1 MWIAALGLD
10 NGHEMMLKSLH
21 LKNILSFRDAEVALR
36 PLNVLIGPNA
46 SGKSNLIE
54 TLGVL
59 QAAPRDL
66 AEFFRMNGPVSDWIW
81 KGGAERGEESRIAE
95 IRAVVDNPDGKH
107 PAEKSLKYAIRI
119 ADSNERLQVVGERL
133 ENIAPHEGY
142 DQTYFYLSAENG
154 HARVSRRMPPAAA
167 APHMILTPDNF
178 NPAKSVLSEIRSV
191 FEFPVLTKTAHRFS
205 SMKIYRNLN
214 VGGNSPARRPQPT
227 DGEVD
232 FLREDF
238 GNLALIVNNLQGRQ
252 TGALMDEYLNRF
264 YEGYGRIHSRVF
276 GGMIQL
282 MVNESGMSDS
292 IPATRLSDGTLR
304 FIALLTALCHPNP
317 PDLVCIEEPE
327 LALHPDAMPMLADLL
342 ESASERT
349 QIIATTHSP
358 DLVDQFTTNPD
369 AVVVCERGFDG
380 DTQLKR
386 LSEDELNDWLEDYR
400 LAELWKKGVI
410 GGNRW

>member
-1 MWIAALGLD
+1 
-10 NGHEMMLKSLH
+10 MMLKSLH

-36 PLNVLIGPNA
+36 PLNILIGPNA

-59 QAAPRDL
+59 QAAPSDL
-66 AEFFRMNGPVSDWIW
+66 AGFFRMNGPVSDWIW
-81 KGGAERGEESRIAE
+81 KGGAERDREHRIAE
-95 IRAVVDNPDGKH
+95 LDAVIDNPDGEH
-107 PAEKSLKYAIRI
+107 PAEKSLRYTIRI
-119 ADSNERLQVVGERL
+119 ADSNERLQVVGEKL
-133 ENIAPHEGY
+133 ENIAPYESGQAEPH
-142 DQTYFYLSAENG
+142 FYLSAENG
-154 HARVSRRMPPAAA
+154 RARVSRHRSPDAV
-167 APHMILTPDNF
+167 APHTLLTPDNF

-191 FEFPVLTKTAHRFS
+191 FDFPVLTKTAHRFS
-205 SMKIYRNLN
+205 SMKIYRRR
-214 VGGNSPARRPQPT
+214 NSPARRPQAT

-238 GNLALIVNNLQGRQ
+238 GNLALVVNDLQGRQ
-252 TGALMDEYLNRF
+252 TRALMDEYLNRF
-264 YEGYGRIHSRVF
+264 YEGYGRLHSRVF
-276 GGMIQL
+276 GGSIQL
-282 MVNESGMSDS
+282 TVNESGMSDA

-304 FIALLTALCHPNP
+304 FIALLTALCHPSP

-327 LALHPDAMPMLADLL
+327 LALHPDAMPMLAELL

-386 LSEDELNDWLEDYR
+386 LSEDELSDWLEDYR

>member
-1 MWIAALGLD
+1 
-10 NGHEMMLKSLH
+10 MMLKSLH

-36 PLNVLIGPNA
+36 PLNILIGPNA

-59 QAAPRDL
+59 QAAPSDL
-66 AEFFRMNGPVSDWIW
+66 AGFFRQNGPARDWIW
-81 KGGAERGEESRIAE
+81 KGGAERDREHRVAE
-95 IRAVVDNPDGKH
+95 VEAVIDNPDSKH
-107 PAEKSLKYAIRI
+107 PAESSLAYAIRFGET
-119 ADSNERLQVVGERL
+119 NGRLQVVSEKL
-133 ENIAPHEGY
+133 ENIEPYESWQ
-142 DQTYFYLSAENG
+142 DQPYFYLNMENG
-154 HARVSRRMPPAAA
+154 YGWVSPPKFLGVGRYD
-167 APHMILTPDNF
+167 APLTPDNF
-178 NPAKSVLSEIRSV
+178 NPSKSGLSEIRGAV
-191 FEFPVLTKTAHRFS
+191 DFPVLTRTARRFS
-205 SMKIYRNLN
+205 SMRIYKNWN
-214 VGGNSPARRPQPT
+214 VGRNSPARKPQPT

-232 FLREDF
+232 FLQEDF
-238 GNLALIVNNLQGRQ
+238 GNLSIVVNNLLGRP

-264 YEGYGRIHSRVF
+264 YEGYGRLHSNVF
-276 GGMIQL
+276 GGTIQL
-282 MVNESGMSDS
+282 AVNESGMSDS

-304 FIALLTALCHPNP
+304 FIALLTALCHPDP

-342 ESASERT
+342 ERASERT

-358 DLVDQFTTNPD
+358 DLVDQFTANPD
-369 AVVVCERGFDG
+369 AVVICERGFDG

-386 LSEDELNDWLEDYR
+386 LSEDELSDWLEDYR

>member
-1 MWIAALGLD
+1 
-10 NGHEMMLKSLH
+10 MMLKSLH
-21 LKNILSFRDAEVALR
+21 LKNILSFRDTEVALR
-36 PLNVLIGPNA
+36 PLNILIGPNA

-54 TLGVL
+54 TVSVL
-59 QAAPRDL
+59 QSAPRDL
-66 AEFFRMNGPVSDWIW
+66 AGFFRKNGPVSDWVW
-81 KGGAERGEESRIAE
+81 KGGSERGEESRIAE
-95 IRAVVDNPDGKH
+95 VEAVIDNPDGEH

-119 ADSNERLQVVGERL
+119 ADSNERLQVVGEKL
-133 ENIAPHEGY
+133 ENIAPYEAGQAEPH
-142 DQTYFYLSAENG
+142 FYLSAENG
-154 HARVSRRMPPAAA
+154 RARVSQRRSPDAV
-167 APHMILTPDNF
+167 APHTLLTPDNF

-191 FEFPVLTKTAHRFS
+191 FNFPVLTRTAHRFS

-214 VGGNSPARRPQPT
+214 VGRNSPARRPQAT
-227 DGEVD
+227 DGEAD
-232 FLREDF
+232 FLREDL
-238 GNLALIVNNLQGRQ
+238 GNLALMVNNIQGSQ

-264 YEGYGRIHSRVF
+264 YEGYGRLHSRVF
-276 GGMIQL
+276 GGAIQL
-282 MVNESGMSDS
+282 AVNESGMSDS

-342 ESASERT
+342 ERASERT

-386 LSEDELNDWLEDYR
+386 LSEDELNEWLEDYR

>member
-1 MWIAALGLD
+1 
-10 NGHEMMLKSLH
+10 MMLKSLH
-21 LKNILSFRDAEVALR
+21 LKNILSFRDTEVALR

-81 KGGAERGEESRIAE
+81 KGGDERDGEHRIAE
-95 IRAVVDNPDGKH
+95 VEAVIDNPDGEH
-107 PAEKSLKYAIRI
+107 PAENSLRYTIRI

-133 ENIAPHEGY
+133 ENIAPYEAGQAEPH
-142 DQTYFYLSAENG
+142 FYLSAENG
-154 HARVSRRMPPAAA
+154 HVRVSRRMPPDAVT
-167 APHMILTPDNF
+167 PLMLPMPDNF
-178 NPAKSVLSEIRSV
+178 NPSKSVLSEIRGDLS
-191 FEFPVLTKTAHRFS
+191 FPVLTRTAHRFS

-238 GNLALIVNNLQGRQ
+238 GNLALMVNNLQGRKP
-252 TGALMDEYLNRF
+252 GELMDEYLNRF
-264 YEGYGRIHSRVF
+264 YEGYGRLHSRVF

-327 LALHPDAMPMLADLL
+327 LALHPDAMPMLAELL
-342 ESASERT
+342 EYASERT

-386 LSEDELNDWLEDYR
+386 LSEDELNEWLEDYR

>member
-1 MWIAALGLD
+1 
-10 NGHEMMLKSLH
+10 MMLKSLH
-21 LKNILSFRDAEVALR
+21 LKNILSFKDAEVALR

-81 KGGAERGEESRIAE
+81 KGGAERDGERRIAE
-95 IRAVVDNPDGKH
+95 VEAVIDNPDGEH
-107 PAEKSLKYAIRI
+107 PAEKSLRYTIRI
-119 ADSNERLQVVGERL
+119 ADSNERLQVVGEKL
-133 ENIAPHEGY
+133 ENIAPYEAGQAEPH
-142 DQTYFYLSAENG
+142 FYLSAENG
-154 HARVSRRMPPAAA
+154 HARVSQRRSPDAKPDAVT
-167 APHMILTPDNF
+167 PLVPLTPDNF
-178 NPAKSVLSEIRSV
+178 NPSKSVLSEIRWDLI
-191 FEFPVLTKTAHRFS
+191 FPVLTRTAHRFS

-214 VGGNSPARRPQPT
+214 VGRNSPARRPQAT

-238 GNLALIVNNLQGRQ
+238 GNLALMVNNLQGRQ
-252 TGALMDEYLNRF
+252 SGALMDEYLNRF
-264 YEGYGRIHSRVF
+264 YEGYGRLHSRVF

-317 PDLVCIEEPE
+317 PGLVCIEEPE
-327 LALHPDAMPMLADLL
+327 LALHPDAMPMLAELL
-342 ESASERT
+342 ERASERT

-369 AVVVCERGFDG
+369 AVVICERGFDG

>member
-1 MWIAALGLD
+1 
-10 NGHEMMLKSLH
+10 MMLKSLH
-21 LKNILSFRDAEVALR
+21 LKNILSFRDTEVALR
-36 PLNVLIGPNA
+36 PLNILIGPNA

-59 QAAPRDL
+59 QAAPSDL
-66 AEFFRMNGPVSDWIW
+66 AGFFRKNGSVSDWIW
-81 KGGAERGEESRIAE
+81 KGDAERDGEHRIAE
-95 IRAVVDNPDGKH
+95 VEAVIDNPDGVH
-107 PAEKSLKYAIRI
+107 EAEESLKYAIRI
-119 ADSNERLQVVGERL
+119 ADDDERLQVVGEKL

-142 DQTYFYLSAENG
+142 DQPYFYMSMENG
-154 HARVSRRMPPAAA
+154 YGRVSPRRWPDPGRDEDD
-167 APHMILTPDNF
+167 APLTRLTPYNF
-178 NPAKSVLSEIRSV
+178 NPSKSVLSEIRGDLS
-191 FEFPVLTKTAHRFS
+191 FPVLTRTAHRFS
-205 SMKIYRNLN
+205 SMRIYKNWN
-214 VGGNSPARRPQPT
+214 VGRNSPARRPQAT

-232 FLREDF
+232 FLQEDF
-238 GNLALIVNNLQGRQ
+238 GNLALMVNNLLGRQ
-252 TGALMDEYLNRF
+252 TGELMDEYLNRF
-264 YEGYGRIHSRVF
+264 YEGYGRLHSRVF
-276 GGMIQL
+276 GGAIQL
-282 MVNESGMSDS
+282 AVNESGMSDS

-317 PDLVCIEEPE
+317 PGLVCIEEPE

-369 AVVVCERGFDG
+369 AVVICERGFDG
-380 DTQLKR
+380 DTLLKR
-386 LSEDELNDWLEDYR
+386 LSEDELSDWLEDYR

>member
-1 MWIAALGLD
+1 
-10 NGHEMMLKSLH
+10 MMLKSLH
-21 LKNILSFRDAEVALR
+21 LKNILSFRDTEVALR
-36 PLNVLIGPNA
+36 PLNILIGPNA

-54 TLGVL
+54 TVSVL
-59 QAAPRDL
+59 QSAPRDL
-66 AEFFRMNGPVSDWIW
+66 AGFFRKNGPVSDWVW
-81 KGGAERGEESRIAE
+81 KGDAERDGEHRIAE
-95 IRAVVDNPDGKH
+95 IETVIDDPDGVH
-107 PAEKSLKYAIRI
+107 EAEKSLKYAIRI
-119 ADSNERLQVVGERL
+119 ADSNERLQVVGEKL
-133 ENIAPHEGY
+133 ENIAPYEAWQ
-142 DQTYFYLSAENG
+142 DRPWFYVSMENG
-154 HARVSRRMPPAAA
+154 YGRVSPRRRSSPERDEDD
-167 APHMILTPDNF
+167 APLTRLTPDNF
-178 NPAKSVLSEIRSV
+178 NPSKSVLSEVRGV
-191 FEFPVLTKTAHRFS
+191 VDFPVLTRTAHRFS
-205 SMKIYRNLN
+205 SMRIYKNWN
-214 VGGNSPARRPQPT
+214 VGRNSPARRPQAT

-232 FLREDF
+232 FLQEDF
-238 GNLALIVNNLQGRQ
+238 GNLALMVNNLLGRQ
-252 TGALMDEYLNRF
+252 TGELMDEYLNRF
-264 YEGYGRIHSRVF
+264 YEGYGRLHSRVF
-276 GGMIQL
+276 GGAIQL
-282 MVNESGMSDS
+282 AVNESGMSDS

-386 LSEDELNDWLEDYR
+386 LSEDELSDWLEDYR
-400 LAELWKKGVI
+400 LAEIWKKGVI

>member
-1 MWIAALGLD
+1 
-10 NGHEMMLKSLH
+10 MLKSLR

-46 SGKSNLIE
+46 SGKSNLLE

-95 IRAVVDNPDGKH
+95 IRAVVDNPDGER

-119 ADSNERLQVVGERL
+119 ADSNERLQVVGESL
-133 ENIAPHEGY
+133 ENIAPHEAG
-142 DQTYFYLSAENG
+142 QAEPHFYLSAENG
-154 HARVSRRMPPAAA
+154 HVRVSSQRSSPDAVT
-167 APHMILTPDNF
+167 PHTILTPDNF

-191 FEFPVLTKTAHRFS
+191 FDFPVLTKTAHRFS

-238 GNLALIVNNLQGRQ
+238 GNLALMVNNLQGRKP
-252 TGALMDEYLNRF
+252 GELMDEYLNRF

-342 ESASERT
+342 EYASERT

-358 DLVDQFTTNPD
+358 DLVDQFTTNPGT
-369 AVVVCERGFDG
+369 VVICERGFDG